1 MPIICVGFDSHT
13 MSVVAVVSSPR
24 RDGSGDMIA
33 NRICDGIRADGKDV
47 ILFHLND
54 MLSFRQCQNCEACKK
69 DGKCVLDDD
78 ISPIIDSI
86 RDAEGLVIA
95 SSIEFN
101 EVNGLFKMLLDR
113 FYCFLDMNASTIL
126 PKGKKLATVITAG
139 LDSDSAERVSKNLE
153 KVFSEHF
160 FFEPVGR
167 IAYTNWMMPAGMPV
181 DEDVMSEAERIG
193 RSF

>member
-1 MPIICVGFDSHT
+1 MT
-13 MSVVAVVSSPR
+13 VVAIISSPR

-33 NRICDGIRADGKDV
+33 NRICEGVRSVGKEV
-47 ILFHLND
+47 RIFHLND
-54 MLSFRQCQNCEACKK
+54 MVSFRQCQNCEVCKRGGRCILK
-69 DGKCVLDDD
+69 DDL
-78 ISPIIDSI
+78 SPIIDAV
-86 RDAEGLVIA
+86 RDAEGLIIS

-101 EVNGLFKMLLDR
+101 EVNGLFKMFLDR

-126 PKGKKLATVITAG
+126 PKGKSLATVITAG

-153 KVFSEHF
+153 RVFAEHF

-181 DEDVMSEAERIG
+181 DEDVMREAEEIG
-193 RSF
+193 RRF

>member
-1 MPIICVGFDSHT
+1 MA
-13 MSVVAVVSSPR
+13 VVAVVSSPR

-33 NRICDGIRADGKDV
+33 NRICDGIRANGKDV
-47 ILFHLND
+47 IMFHLND
-54 MLSFRQCQNCEACKK
+54 MVSFRQCQNCEACKR
-69 DGKCVLDDD
+69 GGRCVLDDD
-78 ISPIIDSI
+78 ISPIIESI

-181 DEDVMSEAERIG
+181 DEDVMSEAEGIG